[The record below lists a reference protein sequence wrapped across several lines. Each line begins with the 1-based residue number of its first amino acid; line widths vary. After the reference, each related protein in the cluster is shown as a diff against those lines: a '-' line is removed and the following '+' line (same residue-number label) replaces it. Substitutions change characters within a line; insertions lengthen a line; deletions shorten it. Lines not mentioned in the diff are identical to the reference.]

1 MSIRLTVVVAAT
13 PTHGIGKSGGL
24 PWRLPQEMKYFAR
37 VTTSAPESRKNAVI
51 MGRNTW
57 ESIPLRFRPLPN
69 RKNVVLTS
77 KLTYAYANL
86 TLPSRYFRLIDARLG
101 VEGDATT
108 RNDLSLALS
117 EISQGPMPIHRY
129 FIIGGAGLYD
139 DTLALP
145 TSSSAYVDR
154 VLLTRVLEPNF
165 DCDTFVHSLRLML
178 GDGQEGWRRATHEE
192 LRQWAQ
198 FDVPEGV
205 QEEKGVQYEF
215 QMWVRDLDT

>member
-24 PWRLPQEMKYFAR
+24 PWRLPREMKYFAR
-37 VTTSAPESRKNAVI
+37 VTTSAPENRKNAVI

-57 ESIPLRFRPLPN
+57 ESIPLRFRPLLN
-69 RKNVVLTS
+69 RTNVVLTS
-77 KLTYAYANL
+77 KLAY
-86 TLPSRYFRLIDARLG
+86 TLG

-108 RNDLSLALS
+108 RNDLPSALS

-139 DTLALP
+139 ETLALP
-145 TSSSAYVDR
+145 TSSSVYVDR

-165 DCDTFVHSLRLML
+165 DCDTFVHSLGSMS
-178 GDGQEGWRRATHEE
+178 GDGQEGWRRATQEE

-205 QEEKGVQYEF
+205 QEEKGVRYEF
-215 QMWVRDLDT
+215 QMWVRD